1 MRRATLKSLLAH
13 KLRLA
18 LTAIAV
24 VLGVAFISGT
34 LVLTDTLNATFTNV
48 FGDAYRNVDVAVRA
62 KSAFGTGDDR
72 EPVPA
77 ALLPTVRGV
86 DGVRGAAGTIDGDA
100 QLVDPKT
107 GKAVT
112 TGGAP
117 TLGTTWTAPPPR
129 RSGWPTGAV
138 RRLPARPPSTRSPLR
153 STISRSG
160 RPFACCCMVDQADR
174 CRDLPAEPAGRLL
187 SALHRHLLNVTSP
200 VSSTVSYS

>member
-1 MRRATLKSLLAH
+1 MGAEMRRATLKSLLAH

-34 LVLTDTLNATFTNV
+34 LVLTDTLNATFTNL

-86 DGVRGAAGTIDGDA
+86 DGVREAAGTVDGYA

-117 TLGTTWTAPPPR
+117 TLGTTWTGAASSALRLADGRGPTSAG
-129 RSGWPTGAV
+129 RS
-138 RRLPARPPSTRSPLR
+138 PSTRSPLR
-153 STISRSG
+153 STTSRSG
-160 RPFACCCMVDQADR
+160 RPFACCCMVQCSR
-174 CRDLPAEPAGRLL
+174 KGLPGSSRSARRATRPAPR
-187 SALHRHLLNVTSP
+187 
-200 VSSTVSYS
+200 